1 MTHNI
6 IGAVL
11 AIVGGI
17 GVAFLN
23 YFLSKTVLLKTPD
36 KYSMV
41 TVLRQVFQVGFLA
54 IVYFIGDKIEYVN
67 SIFLL
72 VGAVLGMTV
81 PMIFFTKKLLSINDN
96 IIKTKNREEDGNG

>member
-6 IGAVL
+6 LGAVL
-11 AIVGGI
+11 ATIVGI
-17 GVAFLN
+17 CVAFLN
-23 YFLSKTVLLKTPD
+23 YFLSKTVLLKMPD

-67 SIFLL
+67 TIFLL

-96 IIKTKNREEDGNG
+96 ITKTKKTVN